1 MGLTREIASK
11 ELVAALKKELAA
23 QKELVR
29 EGQQLKKQLGA
40 SEAKVES
47 LQSKFSEAATSLS
60 ETKSEVKSLTMKLA
74 ASRSA
79 EAAAVAKAVPGSAMK
94 GNLMRTAGNQELIQQ
109 ATRTAQLKEDLYSD
123 LTGLIVRSVKH
134 EGDEEVYDCL
144 QTGRDGRSKPP

>member
-1 MGLTREIASK
+1 M
-11 ELVAALKKELAA
+11 
-23 QKELVR
+23 
-29 EGQQLKKQLGA
+29 
-40 SEAKVES
+40 ES
-47 LQSKFSEAATSLS
+47 LQSKFSEATASLS
-60 ETKSEVKSLTMKLA
+60 EAKSEVKSLTMKLA

-94 GNLMRTAGNQELIQQ
+94 GNLMRTAGNQEMIQQ